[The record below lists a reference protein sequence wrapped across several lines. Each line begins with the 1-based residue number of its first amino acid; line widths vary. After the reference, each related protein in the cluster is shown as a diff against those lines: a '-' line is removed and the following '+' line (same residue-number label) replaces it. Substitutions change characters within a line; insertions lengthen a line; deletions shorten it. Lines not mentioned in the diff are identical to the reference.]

1 VVGTPERDDAQ
12 AAVGPGMSR
21 LAEISAL
28 VLDPLRGR
36 SDADCERV
44 RDGKWSPAQIVEHL
58 AIGLVGSAHKFA
70 ERRDRPPMQRRP
82 RSIVQRVAGLALL
95 DLGWYPQ
102 GFKAPE
108 GTVPAAGITRA
119 AAEAHFREGIARW
132 EALERDLLPR
142 RPRDLFLKHPRLGD
156 LNLSEWIRF
165 HLMHARHHAPQI
177 RARLGG

>member
-1 VVGTPERDDAQ
+1 
-12 AAVGPGMSR
+12 MSR

-36 SDADCERV
+36 TDAEWERGPA
-44 RDGKWSPAQIVEHL
+44 GKWSPAQIVEHL
-58 AIGLVGSAHKFA
+58 AIGVLGSAQKFE

-82 RSIVQRVAGLALL
+82 RSLLQRLAGFSILG
-95 DLGWYPQ
+95 LGWYPQ

-108 GTVPAAGITRA
+108 GTVPAAGVTRA
-119 AAEAHFREGIARW
+119 VAEAHFREGLARW

-142 RPRDLFLKHPRLGD
+142 RPRDLFLRHPRLGD

-165 HLMHARHHAPQI
+165 HVIHARHHSRQI
-177 RARLGG
+177 RERISA